1 MIRQIIMHPAMAV
14 ANFNVPQAMPMT
26 MTDRINEVS
35 SVSLRTLRNRTMA
48 KMAIKPKAV
57 TRLLD
62 RTSITIDTIV
72 GITTSEFTNDLE

>member
-1 MIRQIIMHPAMAV
+1 MHPAMAV

-35 SVSLRTLRNRTMA
+35 SVSLRTLRKRTMA

-62 RTSITIDTIV
+62 RTSITIETIV